1 MHSYFLAFLLL
12 VLASF
17 SCRAE
22 VLVIGVEDTRY
33 LPHYGVVDG
42 EYQGLGRVVLDA
54 FFASRGQ
61 AVRYRPL
68 PVNRLY
74 RNFLAGELDFKYPAN
89 PLWKAELKSDTP
101 IVYSVPVV
109 EFMDAVSV
117 LPEHRNLKP
126 SQLRTVGTVR
136 GFTFTSL
143 LKSEDVE
150 LLQVIENDSVRGMIE
165 QALIGR
171 VGGVFANIDVV
182 QFVLRDELKQP
193 DALQFAPFLPHY
205 RDSYRLATIKHNGI
219 IEKFDQWLVQ
229 QADFLQQLKQ
239 DYHLEQP

>member
-68 PVNRLY
+68 PVNPSLY
-74 RNFLAGELDFKYPAN
+74 TQVTQPRFAAHNVGLTQN
-89 PLWKAELKSDTP
+89 P
-101 IVYSVPVV
+101 
-109 EFMDAVSV
+109 
-117 LPEHRNLKP
+117 
-126 SQLRTVGTVR
+126 
-136 GFTFTSL
+136 
-143 LKSEDVE
+143 
-150 LLQVIENDSVRGMIE
+150 
-165 QALIGR
+165 
-171 VGGVFANIDVV
+171 
-182 QFVLRDELKQP
+182 
-193 DALQFAPFLPHY
+193 
-205 RDSYRLATIKHNGI
+205 
-219 IEKFDQWLVQ
+219 
-229 QADFLQQLKQ
+229 
-239 DYHLEQP
+239 